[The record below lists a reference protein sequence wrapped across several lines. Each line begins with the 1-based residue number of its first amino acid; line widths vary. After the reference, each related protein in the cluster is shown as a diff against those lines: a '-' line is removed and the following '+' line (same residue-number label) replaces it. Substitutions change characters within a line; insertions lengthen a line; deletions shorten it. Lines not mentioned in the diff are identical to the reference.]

1 MYYLYSFPDNGIK
14 YRDKMLWFCEIRIKI
29 PEILYQ
35 FINIRKWFKASFQ
48 DSCDPGDQNTVI
60 CNRNVLILTAGN
72 PVFHLSFIQHT
83 AAAVYNQFVILQITR
98 KFCSGGENKLRF
110 FFCIASDPVR
120 DFYGSIS
127 FIQIK
132 IIDNDYLK

>member
-60 CNRNVLILTAGN
+60 CNRDVLILTAGD

-83 AAAVYNQFVILQITR
+83 AAAVYNQFVILHFSYIYRSSYNRFICLFIYDSTR
-98 KFCSGGENKLRF
+98 KKNLCPRYHRETTYSH
-110 FFCIASDPVR
+110 
-120 DFYGSIS
+120 
-127 FIQIK
+127 
-132 IIDNDYLK
+132 ND